1 MTDPVD
7 KESRSPRT
15 ILLRDAA
22 VFQLKLVADGL
33 RDAIL
38 IPLSLVAALIG
49 VLRGGEDCAREYH
62 RVIKMGRRSERWIN
76 LFGQERPLGRKHPA
90 GSMDTILETVESA
103 VTEQYRKGKSRGA
116 SPEPGSG
123 MDRDDSGSA

>member
-1 MTDPVD
+1 MTDLVD
-7 KESRSPRT
+7 KESRSPRA

-38 IPLSLVAALIG
+38 IPLSLVATLIG

-76 LFGQERPLGRKHPA
+76 LFGKERPLGRKHPA
-90 GSMDTILETVESA
+90 GSMDSILETVESA
-103 VTEQYRKGKSRGA
+103 VTEQYRKGKSGNT
-116 SPEPGSG
+116 SPEPGSE